1 MIAAGDLT
9 HCESMLRVGSRSFY
23 AASRL
28 LPRRVRD
35 PAVALYAFCRTA
47 DDAVDEGEATIAAVD
62 RLRARVDRAYAGR
75 ALDDAVD
82 RAFASVVG
90 DFAIPREVPDALL
103 EGMAWDAEGKR
114 YDDVDALYGYC
125 ARVASSV
132 GVMMTLV
139 MGPRAPHVLAR
150 ACDLGVAMQMT
161 NIARDVGEDAAR
173 GRIYLPA
180 RWLHEAGVDEEA
192 WLARPVFDERIGSVV
207 ARALTAAD
215 VLYARADSGI
225 ALLPRDCRVA
235 IRAARLIYSDIG
247 RGIARAKYDSVT
259 RRAYV
264 SGARKLWLVVR
275 AMIGARNAAR
285 AREPEL
291 GAVTFLLRA
300 AASEA
305 SA

>member
-1 MIAAGDLT
+1 MIAPDDLAR
-9 HCESMLRVGSRSFY
+9 CESILRVGSKSFY

-47 DDAVDEGEATIAAVD
+47 DDAVDDVEATMAAVD
-62 RLRARVDRAYAGR
+62 RLRARVERAYAGR
-75 ALDDAVD
+75 ALDSAVD

-103 EGMAWDAEGKR
+103 EGMAWDAQGRR
-114 YDDVDALYGYC
+114 YADVDDLYGYC

-173 GRIYLPA
+173 GRVYLPA
-180 RWLHEAGVDEEA
+180 AWLRDAEIDAEA
-192 WLARPVFDERIGSVV
+192 WLVRPVFDERVASVV
-207 ARALTAAD
+207 ARTLTAAD
-215 VLYARADSGI
+215 TLYARADSGI

-247 RGIARAKYDSVT
+247 RGIARARYDSVT

-264 SGARKLWLVVR
+264 STPRKLWLVLR
-275 AMIGARNAAR
+275 AFASAGRDAR
-285 AREPEL
+285 AREPAL
-291 GAVTFLLRA
+291 GAVEFLVRA
-300 AASEA
+300 AATEA
-305 SA
+305 A

>member
-1 MIAAGDLT
+1 MLDAVLVALLQNILVVVREIGDEAFAPQGSAL
-9 HCESMLRVGSRSFY
+9 LRVCFRRIKLGFIHQPFRKY
-23 AASRL
+23 RL
-28 LPRRVRD
+28 VMAGGVFVQLLFQF
-35 PAVALYAFCRTA
+35 VA
-47 DDAVDEGEATIAAVD
+47 D
-62 RLRARVDRAYAGR
+62 RLFAEH
-75 ALDDAVD
+75 LDQ
-82 RAFASVVG
+82 R
-90 DFAIPREVPDALL
+90 
-103 EGMAWDAEGKR
+103 
-114 YDDVDALYGYC
+114 
-125 ARVASSV
+125 
-132 GVMMTLV
+132 
-139 MGPRAPHVLAR
+139 LA
-150 ACDLGVAMQMT
+150 Q
-161 NIARDVGEDAAR
+161 
-173 GRIYLPA
+173 
-180 RWLHEAGVDEEA
+180 
-192 WLARPVFDERIGSVV
+192 PVFDERIGSVV

-247 RGIARAKYDSVT
+247 RGIARAEYDSVT

-275 AMIGARNAAR
+275 AMVGARNAAR